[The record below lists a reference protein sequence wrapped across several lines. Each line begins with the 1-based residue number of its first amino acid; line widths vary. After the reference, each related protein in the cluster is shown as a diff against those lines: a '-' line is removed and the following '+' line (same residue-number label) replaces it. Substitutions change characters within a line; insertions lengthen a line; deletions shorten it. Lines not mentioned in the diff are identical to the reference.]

1 MYGRPMNVSII
12 GRRIIT
18 LPNGWTDEGGLNVIG
33 SSRID
38 AAAATPGEGAKLS
51 LYSIVGGI
59 DVVVPRGARVRLEG
73 FSLLGSRRVEV
84 TPGDGPEITIN
95 AISIVGRLRVTEA

>member
-1 MYGRPMNVSII
+1 MNVSII

-33 SSRID
+33 SSRVD

-84 TPGDGPEITIN
+84 TSGDGPEITIN